1 MNEDQTQPKE
11 TTSQTTPEMSL
22 NFKVTYEW
30 IGTDFVVHLTDQY
43 GYFDLRITFH
53 FEYDNDGNLVRREC
67 VGQMEFSEPMRVIA
81 GLNKTTIQRP
91 RFWNWI
97 ELASIIE
104 ALPGWIRNMIDMRVI
119 RKTLDAVP
127 ATA

>member
-1 MNEDQTQPKE
+1 
-11 TTSQTTPEMSL
+11 MSL

-53 FEYDNDGNLVRREC
+53 FEYDSDGNLVRREC